1 MGEKRISSRESFGRR
16 LKDVLGDSFR
26 GGDNVRLPKALRVER
41 PRAYAFGENLPL
53 TERGKPADWCADDA
67 DVENLIFE
75 LKRVGYVPIVTVE
88 YELRARLS
96 TVRLLSKGRSSLRK
110 LRHRIRNRPPSH
122 NRLSNSGNEP

>member
-1 MGEKRISSRESFGRR
+1 MPTILGARTLMAANGADNLHSIRAEVRFTR
-16 LKDVLGDSFR
+16 DVDLA
-26 GGDNVRLPKALRVER
+26 VIA
-41 PRAYAFGENLPL
+41 
-53 TERGKPADWCADDA
+53 TDDA
-67 DVENLIFE
+67 DAENLIFE

-96 TVRLLSKGRSSLRK
+96 TVRLLTKGRSSLRK